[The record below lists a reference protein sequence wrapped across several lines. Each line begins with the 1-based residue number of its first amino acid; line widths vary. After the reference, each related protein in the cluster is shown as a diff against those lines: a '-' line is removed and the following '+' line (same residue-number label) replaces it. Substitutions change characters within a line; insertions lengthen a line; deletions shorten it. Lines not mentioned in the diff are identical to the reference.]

1 MLVKYINFA
10 FYRFSE
16 THFVWLDILTI
27 VLFDNPLDSHS
38 EIVSGR
44 PVNIE
49 IVCKLVEILNKVAL
63 HHYWIN
69 FDQ

>member
-1 MLVKYINFA
+1 MQVKYIIFA
-10 FYRFSE
+10 FYRFNE

-44 PVNIE
+44 PENIE
-49 IVCKLVEILNKVAL
+49 IV
-63 HHYWIN
+63 W
-69 FDQ
+69 